1 MKFKR
6 NIKKP
11 DVIIDLTS
19 MIDIVFILLLFYML
33 GATFT
38 RPNSL
43 RITLPQANGQATDQH
58 DLRVEVVVTK
68 TGNYVVNGHELG
80 DTKVDSLMQAI
91 TDIAGGDNSVP
102 VTLTADAN
110 TTHQSVVTAMD
121 AVARLGFNKLNIA
134 TRQSEA
140 TGK

>member
-11 DVIIDLTS
+11 DVVIDLTS

-33 GATFT
+33 GTTFT

-43 RITLPQANGQATDQH
+43 KITLPQANGQTTDQR

-68 TGNYVVNGHELG
+68 TGSYIVNGHELG
-80 DTKVDSLMQAI
+80 DSKVESLMQAI
-91 TDIAGGDNSVP
+91 TDIAAGDNNVP

-121 AVARLGFNKLNIA
+121 AVARLGFSKLNIA

-140 TGK
+140 AGK

>member
-11 DVIIDLTS
+11 DVLIDLTS

-33 GATFT
+33 GTTFT
-38 RPNSL
+38 RPSSL
-43 RITLPQANGQATDQH
+43 KITLPEANGQATDQR
-58 DLRVEVVVTK
+58 DLRVEVVITK
-68 TGNYVVNGHELG
+68 TGSYIVNGHELG
-80 DTKVDSLMQAI
+80 DSKVESLMQAI
-91 TDIAGGDNSVP
+91 TDIAAGDNNVP

-121 AVARLGFNKLNIA
+121 AVARLGFSKLNIA
-134 TRQSEA
+134 TRQSEGA
-140 TGK
+140 AK

>member
-11 DVIIDLTS
+11 DVLIDLTS

-33 GATFT
+33 GTTFT
-38 RPNSL
+38 RPSSL
-43 RITLPQANGQATDQH
+43 KITLPEANGQAADQR
-58 DLRVEVVVTK
+58 DLRVEVLVTK
-68 TGNYVVNGHELG
+68 SGSYIVNGHELG
-80 DTKVDSLMQAI
+80 DTKVESLMQAI
-91 TDIAGGDNSVP
+91 TDFAGGDNSVP

-140 TGK
+140 TAK

>member
-38 RPNSL
+38 HPNSL
-43 RITLPQANGQATDQH
+43 KITLPEANGQVTDQH
-58 DLRVEVVVTK
+58 DLRIELLVTRK
-68 TGNYVVNGHELG
+68 GNYTVNGHELANNQVQTLMQSITDLAAG
-80 DTKVDSLMQAI
+80 DT
-91 TDIAGGDNSVP
+91 SVP
-102 VTLTADAN
+102 VTITADAD

-121 AVARLGFNKLNIA
+121 AVARLGFGKLNIA
-134 TRQSEA
+134 TRQVEA
-140 TGK
+140 AVK

>member
-43 RITLPQANGQATDQH
+43 KITLPEANGLTIDQR
-58 DLRVEVVVTK
+58 DLRVEVLITRN
-68 TGNYVVNGHELG
+68 GNYTVNGHELA
-80 DTKVDSLMQAI
+80 DNKVETLMQSI
-91 TDIAGGDNSVP
+91 TDLAAGDNNVP
-102 VTLTADAN
+102 VTITADAD

-121 AVARLGFNKLNIA
+121 AVARLGFSKLNIA
-134 TRQSEA
+134 TRQA
-140 TGK
+140 GAAGK